1 MSNQCRNIH
10 NQALPQSD
18 AIDQAPRGQ
27 QGDHLRIQGLADAID
42 HIAQGVLILKV
53 EGREELRAGATT
65 RTARPSAVAT
75 VQDAN
80 DVGLM

>member
-1 MSNQCRNIH
+1 M
-10 NQALPQSD
+10 
-18 AIDQAPRGQ
+18 
-27 QGDHLRIQGLADAID
+27 D

-65 RTARPSAVAT
+65 RTADPSAVAT
-75 VQDAN
+75 FQDAN